1 MKDYGDSIPIA
12 ELPAR
17 RYPAAMARLARI
29 VVPQVPHHVTQR
41 GNRRMAIFTQRADYA
56 LYRDLLAERLR
67 AHAVVCS
74 AYCLMPNHVHL
85 LLTPTPE
92 DAREAAAALARAIGE
107 AHRRFTAFV
116 NARARTTG
124 HLFQGRFGSVAM
136 DEPHW
141 LAAIRYLAFN
151 PVRAGLADR
160 PQDWPWSSVKAHLRG
175 FGDGLVDVAA
185 VLAVAPRFADLLAPG
200 ADDAGFAALSA
211 NGRPLGDA
219 EFVARAETELGR
231 SLAPGRPG
239 RKPRTAGN

>member
-1 MKDYGDSIPIA
+1 
-12 ELPAR
+12 
-17 RYPAAMARLARI
+17 MARLARI

-41 GNRRMAIFTQRADYA
+41 GNRRMTIFAERADYA
-56 LYRDLLAERLR
+56 LYRDLLAERLK

-92 DAREAAAALARAIGE
+92 DAREAAASLARAIGE

-151 PVRAGLADR
+151 PVRAGLAAR
-160 PQDWPWSSVKAHLRG
+160 PQDWPWSSVKAHLSGR
-175 FGDGLVDVAA
+175 GDGLVDVAPA
-185 VLAVAPRFADLLAPG
+185 LAVAPDFAAFLKDGLDEPGLAPE
-200 ADDAGFAALSA
+200 SA

-219 EFVARAETELGR
+219 AFLARAEARLGR
-231 SLAPGRPG
+231 SLAPRRRGP
-239 RKPRTAGN
+239 KPRGAEAPAEGD